1 MYRLRFAQKECSRI
15 IRSRLLEVVLVGAHF
30 FGGGSGDV
38 SVDGGRDSVECL
50 RDVGVH
56 RREVLRPDVDRAGKG
71 RVWHRDR
78 LGSGDGVL
86 LEAVRSE
93 GRDVE
98 RDAVMRVRLRSGRL
112 KMMMQLLLLERQW
125 SFSNDFRDGIVDFLF
140 DDLLLFWRRCLD
152 WNRQAWLGRRTAA
165 LERNVGR
172 SVHRVAPF
180 LFRSR
185 SVVRC
190 CPFALAA
197 SRLLV
202 LLVELESLLAAK
214 VAAVLEHVV
223 CFGVK
228 SPESTLAGDFR

>member
-98 RDAVMRVRLRSGRL
+98 RDAVMRLWLRSGRL
-112 KMMMQLLLLERQW
+112 KVMLMLLLLLERQW
-125 SFSNDFRDGIVDFLF
+125 SVSNDFRDVIVDFLF

-165 LERNVGR
+165 LKRNVGR

-190 CPFALAA
+190 WPFALAA
-197 SRLLV
+197 SWLLV

-228 SPESTLAGDFR
+228 SPESTLAGDF

>member
-1 MYRLRFAQKECSRI
+1 MLRKNVREI

-98 RDAVMRVRLRSGRL
+98 RDAVMRLRLRSGRL
-112 KMMMQLLLLERQW
+112 KVMLMLLLLERQW
-125 SFSNDFRDGIVDFLF
+125 SFSNDFRDVIVDFLF

-165 LERNVGR
+165 LKRNVGR

-180 LFRSR
+180 LFRGR

-190 CPFALAA
+190 WPFALAA
-197 SRLLV
+197 SWLLV

-223 CFGVK
+223 CLGVE